1 MEVTMALFIT
11 KRLLMALA
19 TVLVVAVLA
28 FLLVHAMPG
37 SPGAVSLGAGA
48 SQEAIDEVNQR
59 LGWNDPLPAQFITW
73 LGSAVQGDLG
83 VSLIDG
89 RSVSTDLASRLP
101 VTASLAAGA
110 TILSAVLGIALGVTA
125 AVRGGVLDQA
135 IGGFVGLLVAL
146 PAFWVGVIFV
156 YLFAVQSSIFPA
168 TGYVPF
174 DVSPQ
179 GWALSLAL
187 PVITLAVGGA
197 AFIARQTRA
206 SMLEALQQEHI
217 RTLRATATPTWKILY
232 VHALRYASLPI
243 VAGIAL
249 QFIGLFGG
257 SVIAEQLFAMPG
269 LGQAVQTS
277 VSTHDAPAVQGVV
290 VIATVVVV
298 AVNLVLELA
307 TKFLDP
313 KLRAS

>member
-28 FLLVHAMPG
+28 FLLVHATPG
-37 SPGAVSLGAGA
+37 SPGAVSLGSGA
-48 SQEAIDEVNQR
+48 SQEAINEVNQR
-59 LGWNDPLPAQFITW
+59 LGWNDPLLVQFFNW
-73 LGSAVQGDLG
+73 LSAAVRGDFG
-83 VSLIDG
+83 ISLIDG
-89 RSVSTDLASRLP
+89 RSISADLASRLP
-101 VTASLAAGA
+101 VTAALAGGA
-110 TILSAVLGIALGVTA
+110 TLLSAVLGIAMGVTA
-125 AVRGGVLDQA
+125 AVRGGITDRI
-135 IGGFVGLLVAL
+135 IGGVCGLGVAL
-146 PAFWVGVIFV
+146 PNFWVGIIFV
-156 YLFAVQSSIFPA
+156 YLLAVQSSIFPA

-174 DVSPQ
+174 EVSPRD
-179 GWALSLAL
+179 WALSLAL

-197 AFIARQTRA
+197 AFIARQARA

-243 VAGIAL
+243 VAGVAL

-277 VSTHDAPAVQGVV
+277 VSTHDAPSVQGVV

>member
-59 LGWNDPLPAQFITW
+59 MGWNDPLPTQFITW

-89 RSVSTDLASRLP
+89 RSVSADLASRLP

-110 TILSAVLGIALGVTA
+110 TLLSAILGIALGVTA
-125 AVRGGVLDQA
+125 AVRGGFLDQV

-146 PAFWVGVIFV
+146 PAFWVGVLFV

-174 DVSPQ
+174 EVSPQ
-179 GWALSLAL
+179 DWALSLAL

>member
-1 MEVTMALFIT
+1 MAMFIA
-11 KRLLMALA
+11 KRLLMAFA

-48 SQEAIDEVNQR
+48 AQEAIDEVNQR
-59 LGWNDPLPAQFITW
+59 LGWNDPLVVQFFRW
-73 LGSAVQGDLG
+73 LGDAVQGNLG
-83 VSLIDG
+83 ASLIDG
-89 RSVSTDLASRLP
+89 RSVSADLASRLP

-110 TILSAVLGIALGVTA
+110 TVLSAVLGIGVGVTA
-125 AVRGGVLDQA
+125 AVRGGLADRIAGSV
-135 IGGFVGLLVAL
+135 VGLLVAL
-146 PAFWVGVIFV
+146 PAFWIGVIFV
-156 YLFAVQSSIFPA
+156 YLFAVQSSVFPA

-174 DVSPQ
+174 EVSPQ
-179 GWALSLAL
+179 DWALSLAL

-269 LGQAVQTS
+269 LGQAVQSS
-277 VSTHDAPAVQGVV
+277 VNTHDAPAVQGVV
-290 VIATVVVV
+290 VIATIVVV

>member
-19 TVLVVAVLA
+19 TVLVVALLA

-48 SQEAIDEVNQR
+48 SQDAIDEVNQR
-59 LGWNDPLPAQFITW
+59 LGWNDPLFTQFFTW

-83 VSLIDG
+83 ISLIDG
-89 RSVSTDLASRLP
+89 RSISADLASRLP

-110 TILSAVLGIALGVTA
+110 TVLSAVLGIGLGVTA
-125 AVRGGVLDQA
+125 AVRGGLLDQV

-156 YLFAVQSSIFPA
+156 YVFAVQSSVFPA

-174 DVSPQ
+174 EVSPQ
-179 GWALSLAL
+179 DWALSLAL
-187 PVITLAVGGA
+187 PVITLAVGGG

-298 AVNLVLELA
+298 AVNLLLELA

>member
-1 MEVTMALFIT
+1 MAIYVA

-48 SQEAIDEVNQR
+48 TQQAIDEVNVR
-59 LGWNDPLPAQFITW
+59 LGWSDPLPVQFFRW
-73 LGSAVQGDLG
+73 LGSAAQGDFG

-89 RSVSTDLASRLP
+89 RSVSADLASRLP
-101 VTASLAAGA
+101 VTAALAAGA
-110 TILSAVLGIALGVTA
+110 TLLSAVLGIGLGVTA
-125 AVRGGVLDQA
+125 AVRGGLVDR
-135 IGGFVGLLVAL
+135 IVGAVCGLAVAL
-146 PAFWVGVIFV
+146 PAFWIGIIFV
-156 YLFAVQSSIFPA
+156 YLFAVQSSVFPA

-174 DVSPQ
+174 EVSPQ
-179 GWALSLAL
+179 DWALSLAL

-232 VHALRYASLPI
+232 IHALRFASLPI

-277 VSTHDAPAVQGVV
+277 VSTHDAPSVQGVV
-290 VIATVVVV
+290 VVATVVVV

>member
-1 MEVTMALFIT
+1 MAIYVA

-48 SQEAIDEVNQR
+48 TQQAIDEVNVR
-59 LGWNDPLPAQFITW
+59 LGWSDPLPVQFFRW
-73 LGSAVQGDLG
+73 LGSAAQGDFG

-89 RSVSTDLASRLP
+89 RSVSADLASRLP
-101 VTASLAAGA
+101 VTAALAAGA
-110 TILSAVLGIALGVTA
+110 TLLSAVLGIGLGVTA
-125 AVRGGVLDQA
+125 AVRGGLVDR
-135 IGGFVGLLVAL
+135 IVGAVCGLAVAL
-146 PAFWVGVIFV
+146 PAFWIGIIFV
-156 YLFAVQSSIFPA
+156 YLFAVQSSVFPA

-174 DVSPQ
+174 EVAPQ
-179 GWALSLAL
+179 DWALSLAL

-232 VHALRYASLPI
+232 IHALRYASLPI

-277 VSTHDAPAVQGVV
+277 VSTHDAPSVQGVV
-290 VIATVVVV
+290 VVATVVVV

>member
-1 MEVTMALFIT
+1 MALFIT

-59 LGWNDPLPAQFITW
+59 LGWNDPLLTQFFTW

-83 VSLIDG
+83 ISLIDG

-125 AVRGGVLDQA
+125 AVRGGLLDQA

-146 PAFWVGVIFV
+146 PAFWVGVLFV

-174 DVSPQ
+174 EVSPQ
-179 GWALSLAL
+179 DWALSLAL

>member
-1 MEVTMALFIT
+1 MALFIT

-37 SPGAVSLGAGA
+37 SPGAVSLGAGT

-59 LGWNDPLPAQFITW
+59 MGWNDPLFTQFFTW

-89 RSVSTDLASRLP
+89 RSVSADLAGRLP

-110 TILSAVLGIALGVTA
+110 TVLSAVLGIALGVTA
-125 AVRGGVLDQA
+125 AVRGGLLDQV

-146 PAFWVGVIFV
+146 PAFWVGVLFV

-174 DVSPQ
+174 EVSPQ
-179 GWALSLAL
+179 DWALSLAL

>member
-110 TILSAVLGIALGVTA
+110 TILSAILGIALGVTA

-179 GWALSLAL
+179 DWALSLAL

>member
-48 SQEAIDEVNQR
+48 SQEAIEEVNQR
-59 LGWNDPLPAQFITW
+59 LGWNDPLLVQFVSW
-73 LGSAVQGDLG
+73 LGAAVQGDLG
-83 VSLIDG
+83 ISLIDG
-89 RSVSTDLASRLP
+89 RSVSADLASRLP

-110 TILSAVLGIALGVTA
+110 TLLSAVLGIALGVTA
-125 AVRGGVLDQA
+125 AVRGGIVDRI
-135 IGGFVGLLVAL
+135 IGGVA
-146 PAFWVGVIFV
+146 GM
-156 YLFAVQSSIFPA
+156 AV
-168 TGYVPF
+168 
-174 DVSPQ
+174 
-179 GWALSLAL
+179 AL
-187 PVITLAVGGA
+187 PVITLAVGGG

-232 VHALRYASLPI
+232 IHALRYASLPI

-249 QFIGLFGG
+249 QFIQLFGG

-269 LGQAVQTS
+269 LGQAVQNS
-277 VSTHDAPAVQGVV
+277 VSTHDAPSVQGVV

>member
-1 MEVTMALFIT
+1 MALFIT

-37 SPGAVSLGAGA
+37 SPGAISLGAGA
-48 SQEAIDEVNQR
+48 TQEAITEVNQR
-59 LGWNDPLPAQFITW
+59 LGWNDPLIVQFFSW
-73 LGSAVQGDLG
+73 LGAAVQGDFG
-83 VSLIDG
+83 ISLIDG
-89 RSVSTDLASRLP
+89 RSVSADLANRLP

-110 TILSAVLGIALGVTA
+110 TALSAVLGIALGVTA
-125 AVRGGVLDQA
+125 AVRGGKVDRF
-135 IGGFVGLLVAL
+135 IGGVCGMAVAL
-146 PAFWVGVIFV
+146 PAFWIGIIFV
-156 YLFAVQSSIFPA
+156 YLLAVQSSVFPA

-174 DVSPQ
+174 EVSPQ
-179 GWALSLAL
+179 DWALSLAL

-249 QFIGLFGG
+249 QFIQLFGG

-277 VSTHDAPAVQGVV
+277 VSTHDAPSVQGVV

>member
-1 MEVTMALFIT
+1 MALFIT

-59 LGWNDPLPAQFITW
+59 LGWNDPLVTQFATW
-73 LGSAVQGDLG
+73 LASAIQGDLG

-89 RSVSTDLASRLP
+89 RSLSADLASRLP

-125 AVRGGVLDQA
+125 AVRGGLLDQV

-156 YLFAVQSSIFPA
+156 YLFAVQSSVFPA

-174 DVSPQ
+174 EVSPQ
-179 GWALSLAL
+179 DWAMSLAL

-269 LGQAVQTS
+269 LGQAVQSS

>member
-1 MEVTMALFIT
+1 MAIYVA

-48 SQEAIDEVNQR
+48 TQQAIDEVNSR
-59 LGWNDPLPAQFITW
+59 LGWSDPLPVQFFRW
-73 LGSAVQGDLG
+73 LGSAAQGDFG

-89 RSVSTDLASRLP
+89 RSVSADLASRLP
-101 VTASLAAGA
+101 VTAALAAGA
-110 TILSAVLGIALGVTA
+110 TVLSAVLGIGLGVTA
-125 AVRGGVLDQA
+125 AVRGGLVDR
-135 IGGFVGLLVAL
+135 IVGAVCGLAVAL
-146 PAFWVGVIFV
+146 PAFWIGIIFV
-156 YLFAVQSSIFPA
+156 YLFAVQSSVFPA

-174 DVSPQ
+174 EVSPQ
-179 GWALSLAL
+179 DWALSLAL

-277 VSTHDAPAVQGVV
+277 VSTHDAPSVQGVV
-290 VIATVVVV
+290 VVATVVVV

>member
-59 LGWNDPLPAQFITW
+59 LGWNDPLLTQFFTW

-83 VSLIDG
+83 ISLIDG
-89 RSVSTDLASRLP
+89 RSVSADLASRLP

-125 AVRGGVLDQA
+125 AVRGGLLDQA

-146 PAFWVGVIFV
+146 PAFWVGVLFV

-174 DVSPQ
+174 GVSPQ
-179 GWALSLAL
+179 DWALSLAL

>member
-1 MEVTMALFIT
+1 MALFIT

-59 LGWNDPLPAQFITW
+59 LGWNDPLPTQFFTW

-83 VSLIDG
+83 ISLIDG
-89 RSVSTDLASRLP
+89 RSVSADLASRLP

-125 AVRGGVLDQA
+125 AVRGGLLDQA

-146 PAFWVGVIFV
+146 PAFWVGVLFV

-179 GWALSLAL
+179 DWALSLAL

>member
-1 MEVTMALFIT
+1 MALFIT

-59 LGWNDPLPAQFITW
+59 LGWNDPLLTQFFTW

-83 VSLIDG
+83 ISLIDG
-89 RSVSTDLASRLP
+89 RSVSADLASRLP

-125 AVRGGVLDQA
+125 AVRGGLLDQA

-146 PAFWVGVIFV
+146 PAFWVGVLFV

-174 DVSPQ
+174 EVSPQ
-179 GWALSLAL
+179 DWALSLAL

-232 VHALRYASLPI
+232 IHALRYASLPI

>member
-1 MEVTMALFIT
+1 MEVTMALFIS

-19 TVLVVAVLA
+19 TALVVAVLA

-48 SQEAIDEVNQR
+48 SQGDIDEVNQR
-59 LGWNDPLPAQFITW
+59 LGWNDPLLVQFVRW
-73 LGSAVQGDLG
+73 LGDAVQGNLG

-89 RSVSTDLASRLP
+89 RSVSADLLSRLP

-110 TILSAVLGIALGVTA
+110 TLLSAVLGIGLGVTA
-125 AVRGGVLDQA
+125 AVRGGMVDR
-135 IGGFVGLLVAL
+135 IVGGVCGLAVAL
-146 PAFWVGVIFV
+146 PAFWIGIIFV
-156 YLFAVQSSIFPA
+156 YFLAVQSSVFPA

-174 DVSPQ
+174 EVSPQ
-179 GWALSLAL
+179 DWALSLAL

-249 QFIGLFGG
+249 QFIQLFGG

-269 LGQAVQTS
+269 LGQSVQNS
-277 VSTHDAPAVQGVV
+277 VSTHDAPSVQGVV

-313 KLRAS
+313 KLRAA

>member
-1 MEVTMALFIT
+1 MALFVA

-59 LGWNDPLPAQFITW
+59 LGWSDALPAQFITW

-110 TILSAVLGIALGVTA
+110 TILSAILGIALGVTA

-179 GWALSLAL
+179 DWALSLAL

>member
-48 SQEAIDEVNQR
+48 SQDAIDEVNQR
-59 LGWNDPLPAQFITW
+59 LGWNDPLFTQFFTW
-73 LGSAVQGDLG
+73 LGSAVHGDLG

-89 RSVSTDLASRLP
+89 RSVSADLASRLP

-125 AVRGGVLDQA
+125 AVRGGVLDQL

-146 PAFWVGVIFV
+146 PAFWVGIIFV
-156 YLFAVQSSIFPA
+156 YLFAVQSSVFPA

-174 DVSPQ
+174 EVSPQ
-179 GWALSLAL
+179 DWALSLAL

-269 LGQAVQTS
+269 LGQAVQSS

>member
-1 MEVTMALFIT
+1 MALFIT

-28 FLLVHAMPG
+28 FMLVHAMPG

-48 SQEAIDEVNQR
+48 TPEAIDEVNHR
-59 LGWNDPLPAQFITW
+59 LGWNDPLVVQFFSW
-73 LGSAVQGDLG
+73 LGAAVQGDFG
-83 VSLIDG
+83 ISLIDG
-89 RSVSTDLASRLP
+89 RSVSADLAGRLP

-110 TILSAVLGIALGVTA
+110 TLLSAVLGIALGVTA
-125 AVRGGVLDQA
+125 AVRGGMVDRI
-135 IGGFVGLLVAL
+135 IGGVCGMAVAL
-146 PAFWVGVIFV
+146 PAFWIGIIFV
-156 YLFAVQSSIFPA
+156 YFLAVQSPVFPA

-174 DVSPQ
+174 EVSPQ
-179 GWALSLAL
+179 DWALSLAL

-249 QFIGLFGG
+249 QFIQLFGG

-277 VSTHDAPAVQGVV
+277 VSTHDAPSVQGVV

>member
-11 KRLLMALA
+11 RRLLMALA

-48 SQEAIDEVNQR
+48 TQEAIDEVNQR
-59 LGWNDPLPAQFITW
+59 LGWNDPLPVQFFTW
-73 LGSAVQGDLG
+73 LGAAVQGDFG
-83 VSLIDG
+83 ISLIDG
-89 RSVSTDLASRLP
+89 RSVTADLASRLP

-110 TILSAVLGIALGVTA
+110 TLLSAVLGIALGVTA
-125 AVRGGVLDQA
+125 AVRGGSVDRI
-135 IGGFVGLLVAL
+135 IGGVCGMAVAL
-146 PAFWVGVIFV
+146 PAFWIGIIFV
-156 YLFAVQSSIFPA
+156 YLLAVQSSVFPA

-174 DVSPQ
+174 EVSPQ
-179 GWALSLAL
+179 DWALSLAL
-187 PVITLAVGGA
+187 PVITLAVGGG

-249 QFIGLFGG
+249 QFIQLFGG

-277 VSTHDAPAVQGVV
+277 VSTHDAPSVQGVV

>member
-1 MEVTMALFIT
+1 MEVIMAIYVA

-19 TVLVVAVLA
+19 TVLLVAVLA

-48 SQEAIDEVNQR
+48 SQEAINRVNEK
-59 LGWNDPLPAQFITW
+59 LGWSDPLPAQFFRW
-73 LGSAVQGDLG
+73 LGSAAQGDFG

-89 RSVSTDLASRLP
+89 RSVSADLANRLP
-101 VTASLAAGA
+101 VTAVLAAGA
-110 TILSAVLGIALGVTA
+110 TLLSAVLGIALGVTA
-125 AVRGGVLDQA
+125 AVRGGMVDR
-135 IGGFVGLLVAL
+135 IVGAVCGLAVAL
-146 PAFWVGVIFV
+146 PAFWIGIIFV
-156 YLFAVQSSIFPA
+156 YLFAVQSSVFPA

-174 DVSPQ
+174 EVSTQ
-179 GWALSLAL
+179 DWALSLAL

-243 VAGIAL
+243 VAGIAV

-277 VSTHDAPAVQGVV
+277 VSTHDAPSVQGVV
-290 VIATVVVV
+290 VVATVVVV

>member
-59 LGWNDPLPAQFITW
+59 LGWNDPLVTQFATW

-89 RSVSTDLASRLP
+89 RSVSADLASRLP

-125 AVRGGVLDQA
+125 AVRGGVLDQV

-156 YLFAVQSSIFPA
+156 YLFAVQSSVFPA

-174 DVSPQ
+174 EVAPQ
-179 GWALSLAL
+179 DWAMSLAL

-269 LGQAVQTS
+269 LGQAVQSS

>member
-1 MEVTMALFIT
+1 MEVNMALFIT

-48 SQEAIDEVNQR
+48 SQEAIDEVNAR
-59 LGWNDPLPAQFITW
+59 LGWNDPLLTQFVRW
-73 LGSAVQGDLG
+73 LGDAVHGDLG
-83 VSLIDG
+83 ISLIDG
-89 RSVSTDLASRLP
+89 RSVSDDLASRLP
-101 VTASLAAGA
+101 VTASLAAGG
-110 TILSAVLGIALGVTA
+110 TVLSAVLGIALGVTA
-125 AVRGGVLDQA
+125 AVRGGAADRI
-135 IGGFVGLLVAL
+135 IGGTCGLAVAL
-146 PAFWVGVIFV
+146 PAFWIGIIFV
-156 YLFAVQSSIFPA
+156 YLFAVQSSVFPA

-174 DVSPQ
+174 EVSPQ
-179 GWALSLAL
+179 DWALSLAL
-187 PVITLAVGGA
+187 PVITIAVGGA

-269 LGQAVQTS
+269 LGQAVQSS
-277 VSTHDAPAVQGVV
+277 VSTHDAPSVQGVV

>member
-1 MEVTMALFIT
+1 MAIYVA

-19 TVLVVAVLA
+19 TVLLVAVLA

-48 SQEAIDEVNQR
+48 SQEAINQVNEK
-59 LGWNDPLPAQFITW
+59 LGWSDPLPAQFFRW
-73 LGSAVQGDLG
+73 LGSAAQGDFG

-89 RSVSTDLASRLP
+89 RSVSADLANRLP
-101 VTASLAAGA
+101 VTAALAAGA
-110 TILSAVLGIALGVTA
+110 TLLSAALGIALGVTA
-125 AVRGGVLDQA
+125 AVRGGMVDR
-135 IGGFVGLLVAL
+135 IVGAVCGVAVAL
-146 PAFWVGVIFV
+146 PAFWIGIIFV
-156 YLFAVQSSIFPA
+156 YLFAVQSSVFPA

-174 DVSPQ
+174 EVSPQ
-179 GWALSLAL
+179 DWALSLAL

-277 VSTHDAPAVQGVV
+277 VSTHDAPSVQGVV
-290 VIATVVVV
+290 VVATVVVV

>member
-1 MEVTMALFIT
+1 MAIYVA

-48 SQEAIDEVNQR
+48 TQQAIDEVNSR
-59 LGWNDPLPAQFITW
+59 LGWSDPLPVQFFRW
-73 LGSAVQGDLG
+73 LGSAAQGDFG

-89 RSVSTDLASRLP
+89 RSVSADLASRLP
-101 VTASLAAGA
+101 VTAALAAGA
-110 TILSAVLGIALGVTA
+110 TVLSAVLGIGLGVTA
-125 AVRGGVLDQA
+125 AVRGGVVDR
-135 IGGFVGLLVAL
+135 IVGAVCGLAVAL
-146 PAFWVGVIFV
+146 PAFWIGIIFV
-156 YLFAVQSSIFPA
+156 YLFAVQYSVFPA

-174 DVSPQ
+174 EVSPQ
-179 GWALSLAL
+179 DWALSLAL

-277 VSTHDAPAVQGVV
+277 VSTHDAPSVQGVV
-290 VIATVVVV
+290 VVATVVVV

>member
-28 FLLVHAMPG
+28 FMLVHAMPG

-48 SQEAIDEVNQR
+48 TQEAIDEVNQR
-59 LGWNDPLPAQFITW
+59 LGWNDPLFAQFFTW
-73 LGSAVQGDLG
+73 LGSALQGDLG

-89 RSVSTDLASRLP
+89 RSVSADLASRLP

-110 TILSAVLGIALGVTA
+110 TVLSAVLGIALGVTA
-125 AVRGGVLDQA
+125 AVRGGLLDQV

-146 PAFWVGVIFV
+146 PAFWVGVLFV
-156 YLFAVQSSIFPA
+156 YLFAVQSSVFPA

-174 DVSPQ
+174 EVSPQ
-179 GWALSLAL
+179 DWAMSLAL

-232 VHALRYASLPI
+232 IHALRYASLPI

>member
-1 MEVTMALFIT
+1 MEVTMELFIT

-28 FLLVHAMPG
+28 FMLVHAMPG

-48 SQEAIDEVNQR
+48 TQEAIDEVNQR
-59 LGWNDPLPAQFITW
+59 LGWNDPLVVQFFSW
-73 LGSAVQGDLG
+73 LGAAVQGDFG
-83 VSLIDG
+83 ISLIDG
-89 RSVSTDLASRLP
+89 RSVSADLASRLP

-110 TILSAVLGIALGVTA
+110 TLLSAVLGIGLGVTA
-125 AVRGGVLDQA
+125 AVRGGMVDRI
-135 IGGFVGLLVAL
+135 IGGVCGMAVAL
-146 PAFWVGVIFV
+146 PAFWIGIIFV
-156 YLFAVQSSIFPA
+156 YLLAVQSSVFPA

-174 DVSPQ
+174 EVSPQ
-179 GWALSLAL
+179 DWALSLAL

-249 QFIGLFGG
+249 QFIQLFGG

-269 LGQAVQTS
+269 LGQAVQNS
-277 VSTHDAPAVQGVV
+277 VSTHDAPSVQGVV

>member
-48 SQEAIDEVNQR
+48 SQEAIDQVNQR
-59 LGWNDPLPAQFITW
+59 LGWNDPLLTQFFTW

-83 VSLIDG
+83 ISLIDG
-89 RSVSTDLASRLP
+89 RSVSADLASRLP

-110 TILSAVLGIALGVTA
+110 TVLSAVLGIALGVTA
-125 AVRGGVLDQA
+125 AVRGGLLDQV

-146 PAFWVGVIFV
+146 PAFWVGVLFV

-174 DVSPQ
+174 EVSPQ
-179 GWALSLAL
+179 DWAMSLAL

>member
-1 MEVTMALFIT
+1 MALFIT

-28 FLLVHAMPG
+28 FMLVHAMPG

-48 SQEAIDEVNQR
+48 SQEAIDDVNQR
-59 LGWNDPLPAQFITW
+59 LGWNDPPVVQFFSW
-73 LGSAVQGDLG
+73 LGAAVQGDFG
-83 VSLIDG
+83 ISLIDG
-89 RSVSTDLASRLP
+89 RSVSGDLASRLP

-110 TILSAVLGIALGVTA
+110 TLLSAVLGIGLGVTA
-125 AVRGGVLDQA
+125 AVRGGIVDRI
-135 IGGFVGLLVAL
+135 IGGVCGMAVAL
-146 PAFWVGVIFV
+146 PAFWIGIILV
-156 YLFAVQSSIFPA
+156 YLFAVQSSVFPA

-174 DVSPQ
+174 EVSPQ
-179 GWALSLAL
+179 DWVLSLAL

>member
-1 MEVTMALFIT
+1 MALFIT

-28 FLLVHAMPG
+28 FMLVHAMPG

-48 SQEAIDEVNQR
+48 SQEAIDEVNRR
-59 LGWNDPLPAQFITW
+59 LGWSDPLVVQFFTW

-83 VSLIDG
+83 ISLIDG
-89 RSVSTDLASRLP
+89 RSVSADLASRLP

-110 TILSAVLGIALGVTA
+110 TLLSGVLGIALGVTA
-125 AVRGGVLDQA
+125 AVRGGMVDRI
-135 IGGFVGLLVAL
+135 IGGVAGMAVAL
-146 PAFWVGVIFV
+146 PAFWIGIIFV
-156 YLFAVQSSIFPA
+156 YLLAVQSSVFPA

-174 DVSPQ
+174 EVSPQ
-179 GWALSLAL
+179 DWALSLAL
-187 PVITLAVGGA
+187 PVITLAVGGG

>member
-1 MEVTMALFIT
+1 MAIYVA

-28 FLLVHAMPG
+28 FALVHAMPG

-48 SQEAIDEVNQR
+48 SQEAINQVNQR
-59 LGWNDPLPAQFITW
+59 LGWSDPLPVQFLRW
-73 LGSAVQGDLG
+73 LGGAAQGDFG

-89 RSVSTDLASRLP
+89 RSVSADLANRLP
-101 VTASLAAGA
+101 VTAALAAGA
-110 TILSAVLGIALGVTA
+110 TLLSAVFGIALGVTA
-125 AVRGGVLDQA
+125 AVRGGLVDR
-135 IGGFVGLLVAL
+135 IVGAVCGLAVAL
-146 PAFWVGVIFV
+146 PAFWIGIIFV
-156 YLFAVQSSIFPA
+156 YLFAVQSSVFPA

-174 DVSPQ
+174 EVSPQ
-179 GWALSLAL
+179 DWALSLAL

-232 VHALRYASLPI
+232 IHALRYASLPI

-277 VSTHDAPAVQGVV
+277 VSTHDAPSVQGVV
-290 VIATVVVV
+290 VVATVVVV

>member
-1 MEVTMALFIT
+1 MALFIT

-59 LGWNDPLPAQFITW
+59 LGWNDPLVTQFATW
-73 LGSAVQGDLG
+73 LASAAQGDLG

-89 RSVSTDLASRLP
+89 RSLSADLASRLP

-125 AVRGGVLDQA
+125 AVRGGMLDQV

-146 PAFWVGVIFV
+146 PAFWVGIIFV
-156 YLFAVQSSIFPA
+156 YLFAVQSSVFPA

-174 DVSPQ
+174 EVSPQ
-179 GWALSLAL
+179 DWALSLAL

-269 LGQAVQTS
+269 LGQAVQSS

>member
-48 SQEAIDEVNQR
+48 SQEAIDEVNAR
-59 LGWNDPLPAQFITW
+59 LGWNDPLLTQFFRW
-73 LGSAVQGDLG
+73 LGDAVQGNLG
-83 VSLIDG
+83 SSLIDG
-89 RSVSTDLASRLP
+89 RSVSADLGNRLP

-110 TILSAVLGIALGVTA
+110 TVLSAVLGIGLGVSA
-125 AVRGGVLDQA
+125 AVRGGMVDR
-135 IGGFVGLLVAL
+135 IVGGICGLAVAL
-146 PAFWVGVIFV
+146 PAFWIGIIFV
-156 YLFAVQSSIFPA
+156 YLFAVQTSVFPA

-174 DVSPQ
+174 EVSPQ
-179 GWALSLAL
+179 DWALSLAL

-277 VSTHDAPAVQGVV
+277 VSTHDAPAVQFVV

>member
-1 MEVTMALFIT
+1 MALFIT

-48 SQEAIDEVNQR
+48 SQEAIHEVNQR
-59 LGWNDPLPAQFITW
+59 LGWNDPLLVQFISW
-73 LGSAVQGDLG
+73 LGAAIQGDLG
-83 VSLIDG
+83 ISLIDG
-89 RSVSTDLASRLP
+89 RSVSADLASRLP

-110 TILSAVLGIALGVTA
+110 TLLSAVLGIALGVTA
-125 AVRGGVLDQA
+125 AVRGGMVDRI
-135 IGGFVGLLVAL
+135 IGGVCGMAVAL
-146 PAFWVGVIFV
+146 PAFWIGIIFV
-156 YLFAVQSSIFPA
+156 YLLAVQSSVFPA
-168 TGYVPF
+168 TGYVPLE
-174 DVSPQ
+174 VSPQ
-179 GWALSLAL
+179 DWALSLAL

-217 RTLRATATPTWKILY
+217 RTLRAIATPTWKILY
-232 VHALRYASLPI
+232 IHALRYASLPI

-249 QFIGLFGG
+249 QFIHLFGG
-257 SVIAEQLFAMPG
+257 SVIAELLFAMPG

-277 VSTHDAPAVQGVV
+277 VSTHDAPSVQGVV

-298 AVNLVLELA
+298 AVNLALELT

>member
-59 LGWNDPLPAQFITW
+59 LGWNDPLVTQFATW
-73 LGSAVQGDLG
+73 LASAIQGDLG

-89 RSVSTDLASRLP
+89 RSLSADLASRLP

-125 AVRGGVLDQA
+125 AVRGGLLDQV

-156 YLFAVQSSIFPA
+156 YLFAVQSSVFPA

-174 DVSPQ
+174 EVSPQ
-179 GWALSLAL
+179 DWAMSLAL

-269 LGQAVQTS
+269 LGQAVQSS

>member
-48 SQEAIDEVNQR
+48 SQDAIDEVNAR
-59 LGWNDPLPAQFITW
+59 LGWSDPLVAQFFNW
-73 LGSAVQGDLG
+73 LGAAVRGDLG
-83 VSLIDG
+83 ISLIDG
-89 RSVSTDLASRLP
+89 RSVSADLASRLP

-110 TILSAVLGIALGVTA
+110 ALLSGIFGIALGVTA
-125 AVRGGVLDQA
+125 AVRGGLVDRI
-135 IGGFVGLLVAL
+135 IGGVAGMAVAL
-146 PAFWVGVIFV
+146 PAFWIGIIFV
-156 YLFAVQSSIFPA
+156 YLLAVQSSVFPA

-174 DVSPQ
+174 EDSPQ
-179 GWALSLAL
+179 DWLLSLAL
-187 PVITLAVGGA
+187 PVITLAVGGG

-243 VAGIAL
+243 VAAIAL
-249 QFIGLFGG
+249 QFIQLFGG

-269 LGQAVQTS
+269 LGQAVQNS
-277 VSTHDAPAVQGVV
+277 VSTHDAPPVQGVV

>member
-1 MEVTMALFIT
+1 MALFIT

-59 LGWNDPLPAQFITW
+59 MGWNDPLPTQFITW

-89 RSVSTDLASRLP
+89 RSVSADLASRLP

-110 TILSAVLGIALGVTA
+110 TLLSAILGIALGVTA
-125 AVRGGVLDQA
+125 AVRGGFLDQV

-146 PAFWVGVIFV
+146 PAFWVGVLFV

-174 DVSPQ
+174 EVSPQ
-179 GWALSLAL
+179 DWALSLAL